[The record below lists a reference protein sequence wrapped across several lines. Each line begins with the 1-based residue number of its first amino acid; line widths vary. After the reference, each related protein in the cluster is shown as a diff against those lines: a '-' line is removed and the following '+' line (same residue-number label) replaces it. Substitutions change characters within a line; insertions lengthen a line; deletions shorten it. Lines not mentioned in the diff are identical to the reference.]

1 MTPLLLFCLLL
12 WPRGAAAQQ
21 ALEAEVKAVFLF
33 NFAKYV
39 EWPSAPPGSSATIRM
54 CVPAN
59 PQFLATLRSAVRD
72 EVVNGRPLAAVGVA
86 GLDEARACDILYVG
100 DAVSPDAK
108 AWLGAVRGRETLT
121 VGDGRLVDGLM
132 IAFVRDENRVR
143 FDIDR
148 GAAGR
153 HRLAISSKLLRLAR
167 QVRER

>member
-12 WPRGAAAQQ
+12 WARGAAAQQ

-59 PQFLATLRSAVRD
+59 PPFLATLRSAVRD
-72 EVVNGRPLAAVGVA
+72 EVVNGRPLAAVGLS

-100 DAVSPDAK
+100 DTASPDAK
-108 AWLGAVRGRETLT
+108 SWLGAVRGRETLT

-132 IAFVRDENRVR
+132 IAFVRDDNRVR

-153 HRLAISSKLLRLAR
+153 HRLTISSKLLRLAR